1 MEMTVSN
8 RMDVSR
14 CKVRKEGRKGVAFEN
29 VQKEKDYRKDI
40 LRHGVGNETREKVSS
55 RLQPNL
61 VPPSFLSLPSVS
73 SPHVSL
79 TVPSSP
85 EGLMEQ
91 RSFSNVFLFTAF
103 VALLP
108 GQHFTSVL
116 KTYYPFNSTRRFVW
130 KDLFHMFRIVNA
142 FTLQLLFRHPEQRCT
157 LCQFKD
163 DLTLQLAASKI
174 MALYVVKLQF
184 ISLSPQTGLPQQLVN
199 KSRTDSQK
207 NSRTPG
213 IPMPSPQW
221 KAKPIF
227 HIFFYLQKSPFVI
240 VA

>member
-8 RMDVSR
+8 RMDGSR

-40 LRHGVGNETREKVSS
+40 LHRGVGNETRKKSAADCS
-55 RLQPNL
+55 QIWCL
-61 VPPSFLSLPSVS
+61 LPS
-73 SPHVSL
+73 SPCHRSPPLTISL

-91 RSFSNVFLFTAF
+91 RSFSDVFLFTAF

-130 KDLFHMFRIVNA
+130 KDLFQMFRIVNA

-163 DLTLQLAASKI
+163 DLTLKLAASEI
-174 MALYVVKLQF
+174 MDLYVVKLQF

-213 IPMPSPQW
+213 IPMPSLQW
-221 KAKPIF
+221 KAKPVF
-227 HIFFYLQKSPFVI
+227 HIFFHLQKSPFVI
-240 VA
+240 IA